1 MSARDQVAERGH
13 RARNGPRF
21 RRSRSEATVMA
32 GSARRLRQLPM
43 RAAFALDGELVDHL
57 GVDLDLF
64 AEPPVLVGES
74 ASWPAQRQ
82 ERQGVR
88 GCRRALA
95 KGRGLSLPACTYPVA
110 DTAGRCRRCPRIC
123 REASSHARRCRPTAP
138 GEPPQALRPRASPA
152 AVASSGRLVISLCRA
167 CRRLG

>member
-1 MSARDQVAERGH
+1 
-13 RARNGPRF
+13 
-21 RRSRSEATVMA
+21 MA

-95 KGRGLSLPACTYPVA
+95 KGRGLSLPRVHIRSRTQPADVA
-110 DTAGRCRRCPRIC
+110 DVHVFVATHRLTPGGVDLQRR
-123 REASSHARRCRPTAP
+123 ASRRRHSAP
-138 GEPPQALRPRASPA
+138 GRALLPWRVR
-152 AVASSGRLVISLCRA
+152 VAW
-167 CRRLG
+167 